1 MEQKADNGLFAT
13 LPRQNDEAHGEAMS
27 KVVQIIGVPIDLGQL
42 HRGVDLGP
50 GALRH
55 AGLSARLEELGHIV
69 HDSGNLSVPV
79 RESLA
84 HERPHRYLPSISKVC
99 EAACAAGRQ
108 AVEEGRIPIFLGG
121 DHSIS
126 IGTIAGVTWQEPAGV
141 LWIDAHGD
149 FHSDKSSLSGNI
161 HGMSLAA
168 LLGDGY
174 PELVGISRAPTRL
187 KPQDVVIVG
196 IRDLDKSERQR
207 LRDSG
212 MTVYSM
218 RDIDERGMDAIAR
231 ESLEALGHIK
241 RLHVSMDIDALDPQM
256 APGAGTLVPGGLT
269 YREAQLLME
278 IVADSG
284 RLSSL
289 DIVEINPILDIHN
302 QTAKMAVELAA
313 SAFGKSIL

>member
-1 MEQKADNGLFAT
+1 
-13 LPRQNDEAHGEAMS
+13 MS
-27 KVVQIIGVPIDLGQL
+27 KVVQIIGVPIDLGQS

-50 GALRH
+50 GAMRH
-55 AGLSARLEELGHIV
+55 AGLSARLEELGYTV
-69 HDSGNLSVPV
+69 HDSGNLPVPV
-79 RESLA
+79 RESLE
-84 HERPHRYLPSISKVC
+84 HERTQRYLPSISKVC
-99 EAACAAGRQ
+99 EAACDAGRK
-108 AVEEGRIPIFLGG
+108 AVEEGRIPLFLGG

-126 IGTIAGVTWQEPAGV
+126 IGTIAGITWQEQAGV

-149 FHSDKSSLSGNI
+149 FNSDESSLSGNI

-174 PELVGISRAPTRL
+174 PELVGISRAQTRL
-187 KPQDVVIVG
+187 QPKDIVVVG
-196 IRDLDKSERQR
+196 VRHLDKGERQR

-212 MTVYSM
+212 LTVYTM
-218 RDIDERGMDAIAR
+218 RDIDERGMNTIAR
-231 ESLEALGHIK
+231 ESLEALKHIK

-278 IVADSG
+278 IVADSR
-284 RLSSL
+284 RLSSM

-302 QTAKMAVELAA
+302 QTARMAVELAA

>member
-1 MEQKADNGLFAT
+1 
-13 LPRQNDEAHGEAMS
+13 MS
-27 KVVQIIGVPIDLGQL
+27 KVVQIIGVPIDLGQSN
-42 HRGVDLGP
+42 RGVDLGP
-50 GALRH
+50 GALRY
-55 AGLSARLEELGHIV
+55 AGLSARLEELGYIV
-69 HDSGNLSVPV
+69 HDSGNLPVPV

-84 HERPHRYLPSISKVC
+84 HERPHRYLPSISKIC

-108 AVEEGRIPIFLGG
+108 AVEEGRIPVFLGG

-126 IGTIAGVTWQEPAGV
+126 IGTIAGVTWLEPTGI

-149 FHSDKSSLSGNI
+149 FHSDKSSPSGNI

-174 PELVGISRAPTRL
+174 PELVGISQPQNRPR
-187 KPQDVVIVG
+187 PQDVVIIGV
-196 IRDLDKSERQR
+196 RDLDKDERQR

-212 MTVYSM
+212 VTVYTM
-218 RDIDERGMDAIAR
+218 RDIDERGMGAIAR

-313 SAFGKSIL
+313 SAFGKTIL

>member
-1 MEQKADNGLFAT
+1 
-13 LPRQNDEAHGEAMS
+13 MS

-69 HDSGNLSVPV
+69 HDSGNLPVPV

-218 RDIDERGMDAIAR
+218 RDTGTSTSRY
-231 ESLEALGHIK
+231 
-241 RLHVSMDIDALDPQM
+241 
-256 APGAGTLVPGGLT
+256 AP
-269 YREAQLLME
+269 
-278 IVADSG
+278 
-284 RLSSL
+284 
-289 DIVEINPILDIHN
+289 
-302 QTAKMAVELAA
+302 
-313 SAFGKSIL
+313 

>member
-1 MEQKADNGLFAT
+1 MG
-13 LPRQNDEAHGEAMS
+13 R
-27 KVVQIIGVPIDLGQL
+27 VVQIIGVPIDLGQS

-50 GALRH
+50 GAMRY
-55 AGLSARLEELGHIV
+55 AGLSARLEELGYTV
-69 HDSGNLSVPV
+69 HDSGNLPVPV

-84 HERPHRYLPSISKVC
+84 HESSLHYLPSIIKVC
-99 EAACAAGRQ
+99 ESACAAGRQ
-108 AVEEGRIPIFLGG
+108 AIVEGRIPVFLGG

-126 IGTIAGVTWQEPAGV
+126 IGTIAGVTWQDPTGV
-141 LWIDAHGD
+141 LWIDAHAD
-149 FHSDKSSLSGNI
+149 FNSDESSLSGNI

-174 PELVGISRAPTRL
+174 PELVGIGRL
-187 KPQDVVIVG
+187 QTKLRPQDVVIVG
-196 IRDLDKSERQR
+196 IRDMDKGERQR
-207 LRDSG
+207 LRTSG
-212 MTVYSM
+212 LKVYTM
-218 RDIDERGMDAIAR
+218 RDIDERGMGTIAR
-231 ESLEALGHIK
+231 ESLEALRHIK

-278 IVADSG
+278 FVADSG

-302 QTAKMAVELAA
+302 KTAKMAVELIA
-313 SAFGKSIL
+313 SAFGKSII

>member
-1 MEQKADNGLFAT
+1 M
-13 LPRQNDEAHGEAMS
+13 
-27 KVVQIIGVPIDLGQL
+27 
-42 HRGVDLGP
+42 
-50 GALRH
+50 
-55 AGLSARLEELGHIV
+55 
-69 HDSGNLSVPV
+69 
-79 RESLA
+79 RESLE
-84 HERPHRYLPSISKVC
+84 HERPHHYLPSIIKVC

-108 AVEEGRIPIFLGG
+108 AVEEGRIPVFLGG

-126 IGTIAGVTWQEPAGV
+126 IGTIAGVTWQEPASV
-141 LWIDAHGD
+141 LWIDAHAD
-149 FHSDKSSLSGNI
+149 FNSDESSLSGNI

-174 PELVGISRAPTRL
+174 PELVGISRSQNRL
-187 KPQDVVIVG
+187 QPKDVVVIG
-196 IRDLDKSERQR
+196 IRDLDKGERQR

-212 MTVYSM
+212 MKILTM
-218 RDIDERGMDAIAR
+218 RDIDERGMDNVAR
-231 ESLEALGHIK
+231 EALQALGHIR

-278 IVADSG
+278 IVTDSG
-284 RLSSL
+284 SLASL
-289 DIVEINPILDIHN
+289 DIVEINPIRDIQN

>member
-1 MEQKADNGLFAT
+1 VEQKADNGLFAT

-69 HDSGNLSVPV
+69 HDSGNLPVPV

>member
-1 MEQKADNGLFAT
+1 
-13 LPRQNDEAHGEAMS
+13 MS
-27 KVVQIIGVPIDLGQL
+27 KVVQIIGVPIDLGQS

-50 GALRH
+50 GALRY
-55 AGLSARLEELGHIV
+55 AGLSARLEELGYTV
-69 HDSGNLSVPV
+69 QDSGNLPVPV
-79 RESLA
+79 RQSLA
-84 HERPHRYLPSISKVC
+84 HESPHRFLPSITKAC

-126 IGTIAGVTWQEPAGV
+126 IGTIAGATWHEPAGV
-141 LWIDAHGD
+141 LWIDAHAD

-174 PELVGISRAPTRL
+174 PELVGISRAQTRL
-187 KPQDVVIVG
+187 QPQDVVIVG
-196 IRDLDKSERQR
+196 VRDLDKDERQR
-207 LRDSG
+207 LHDSG
-212 MTVYSM
+212 LKVYTM
-218 RDIDERGMDAIAR
+218 RDIDERGMNAIAR

-278 IVADSG
+278 IVADSR

-302 QTAKMAVELAA
+302 KTAKMAVELAA
-313 SAFGKSIL
+313 SVFGKSIL

>member
-1 MEQKADNGLFAT
+1 MD
-13 LPRQNDEAHGEAMS
+13 
-27 KVVQIIGVPIDLGQL
+27 KVIQIIGVPVDLGQSN
-42 HRGVDLGP
+42 RGVDLGP
-50 GALRH
+50 GALRY
-55 AGLSARLEELGHIV
+55 AGLSARLEELGYTV
-69 HDSGNLSVPV
+69 NDSGNLPVPV

-84 HERPHRYLPSISKVC
+84 HERPHRYLPSIIKVC
-99 EAACAAGRQ
+99 EAACAAGRK
-108 AVEEGRIPIFLGG
+108 AVEEGMIPVFLGG

-149 FHSDKSSLSGNI
+149 FHSDKSSPSGNI
-161 HGMSLAA
+161 HGMTLAA

-174 PELVGISRAPTRL
+174 PELVGICRAETRL
-187 KPQDVVIVG
+187 QPQNVVIVG
-196 IRDLDKSERQR
+196 LRDLDKDEQQR
-207 LRDSG
+207 LRDSA
-212 MTVYSM
+212 MTVYTM
-218 RDIDERGMDAIAR
+218 RDIDERGMGAVAR
-231 ESLEALGHIK
+231 ESLEALGQIE

-302 QTAKMAVELAA
+302 QTAKMAVELTA